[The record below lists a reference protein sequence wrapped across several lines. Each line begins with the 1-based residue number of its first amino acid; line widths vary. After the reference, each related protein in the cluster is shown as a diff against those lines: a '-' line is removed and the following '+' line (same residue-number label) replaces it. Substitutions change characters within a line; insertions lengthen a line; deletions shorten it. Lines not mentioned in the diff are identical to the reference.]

1 LTIADFLLGF
11 PTVTVSTHFKVFDLL
26 KEPLMFGSVLGL
38 LQVLSEAIEVSD
50 HLLFLAALDPIG
62 FDKLHLFFGRL
73 SEIQLLD
80 GYCFEW
86 VELF

>member
-1 LTIADFLLGF
+1 
-11 PTVTVSTHFKVFDLL
+11 
-26 KEPLMFGSVLGL
+26 MFGSVLGL

-73 SEIQLLD
+73 SEIQLLN

-86 VELF
+86 VELFKRNLLKVALEPIIKLFIF